1 MATTASP
8 RQSRLLDAFRHPVFV
23 AFFSVILGTWL
34 FGVYTN
40 WQARVDSRREKSIAF
55 LEETSKGLNGVLT
68 DVFLCIQNKKA
79 PVSDSLS
86 RSCNDLFRQRMAVAI
101 KSKAF
106 LESTT
111 FSEEYD
117 GLVQDIEKISDA
129 LYESDP
135 PPYDQLQV
143 DADNLWMQTRDLL
156 TGALSDAMTQPSS
169 PLWPKLFSSK
179 PARKLPG
186 PRKEQNK

>member
-1 MATTASP
+1 MTATASP
-8 RQSRLLDAFRHPVFV
+8 KRSRLPRAFRHPVFV

-40 WQARVDSRREKSIAF
+40 WQARADSRREKSIAF
-55 LEETSKGLNGVLT
+55 LEETGKGLNSVLT
-68 DVFLCIQNKKA
+68 DIFLCTQNKKA
-79 PVSDSLS
+79 PTSDSLS
-86 RSCNDLFRQRMAVAI
+86 RSCNDLFRQRLAVAI

-111 FSEEYD
+111 FSDEYD

-129 LYESDP
+129 LYESDH

-143 DADNLWMQTRDLL
+143 EANNLWMQTRDLL
-156 TGALSDAMTQPSS
+156 TEALSDAMTQPSN
-169 PLWPKLFSSK
+169 PLWHKLFSSK
-179 PARKLPG
+179 PRKLPAQEK
-186 PRKEQNK
+186 PKT